1 GHGQRA
7 PVQFPGQ
14 VGGER
19 FFLRQAGD
27 EGCPARVHRFFLLP
41 GYAARGGRGN
51 RSPATPAPRGHA
63 TGCQRG
69 LPMPLRG
76 GGAVVRSG
84 YSGFRA
90 SGRRALDRLPLRD
103 SAGFAPDFPQS
114 GGTIP
119 PGPVLSDRRRT
130 IAIYSVLVVL
140 MLPYVVCG
148 CQALGGG
155 RMASSHCRTEED
167 RFPTSPLVR
176 VRRRSIGT
184 VHARLA

>member
-1 GHGQRA
+1 
-7 PVQFPGQ
+7 
-14 VGGER
+14 
-19 FFLRQAGD
+19 
-27 EGCPARVHRFFLLP
+27 
-41 GYAARGGRGN
+41 
-51 RSPATPAPRGHA
+51 
-63 TGCQRG
+63 
-69 LPMPLRG
+69 MPLRG

-84 YSGFRA
+84 YSGFTA
-90 SGRRALDRLPLRD
+90 SGRLSLDRLPLRD
-103 SAGFAPDFPQS
+103 SAGFAPDFPQP

-119 PGPVLSDRRRT
+119 PGPALSDRRRT
-130 IAIYSVLVVL
+130 IALYSVSVVL

-167 RFPTSPLVR
+167 RFPTSPLVP

>member
-14 VGGER
+14 VGGDR

-84 YSGFRA
+84 YSGFTA
-90 SGRRALDRLPLRD
+90 SGRLSLDRLPLRD

-119 PGPVLSDRRRT
+119 PGPALSDRRRT

-155 RMASSHCRTEED
+155 RLSQALWGTKPVRGVSASSARD
-167 RFPTSPLVR
+167 DP
-176 VRRRSIGT
+176 
-184 VHARLA
+184 VHQAG

>member
-1 GHGQRA
+1 
-7 PVQFPGQ
+7 
-14 VGGER
+14 
-19 FFLRQAGD
+19 
-27 EGCPARVHRFFLLP
+27 
-41 GYAARGGRGN
+41 
-51 RSPATPAPRGHA
+51 
-63 TGCQRG
+63 
-69 LPMPLRG
+69 MPLRG

-84 YSGFRA
+84 YSGFTA
-90 SGRRALDRLPLRD
+90 SGRLSLDRLPLRD

-155 RMASSHCRTEED
+155 RLSQALWGTKPVRGLSASSARD
-167 RFPTSPLVR
+167 DP
-176 VRRRSIGT
+176 
-184 VHARLA
+184 VHQAG